1 MMNDRRGP
9 GQADA
14 GLCARCAHVQIVTSS
29 RGSTFYLCRLAAVDL
44 RFPRYPRIPVTEC
57 DGFRHDSVPADPT
70 GEEEN
75 RRVWVRIKGRMHT
88 IEPARLKPGVTTKSL
103 PAEGDQPGVES
114 ADTGLIRGRALIFWD
129 PMSLPGT
136 KFAKKRDAI
145 DTDQITPAADCVSE
159 SLDTLDERWKA
170 GSFRYLMPDFR
181 ARVHSGQNFV
191 IAGDRFAI
199 GSSREM
205 SPAGLKG
212 VAEEAGLQMV
222 VVCGHNMGDIFR
234 RNSFNLGL
242 HVVQSPEAVAD
253 ARDDDEFN
261 FDPVTRRLTN
271 ETQGKSYEPVPLSPK
286 EEEIRR
292 SGGIFEVGR
301 REFRKSV
308 LTRPSIDWPDRAAAE
323 GMTTTEQIIWAH
335 RVDKELKARD
345 LKPGMTL
352 RVYADL
358 LPASDG
364 TAPFSIHTF
373 NQITGGNVIDPRQAA
388 IANDHFVFTGVEAD
402 DKQTSIGREFARI
415 HDIRRP
421 YYATPGDGIFHFY
434 FPEQGLVM
442 PGQFIP
448 GADSHS
454 RAYGAYGAVGIGV
467 GSTTLGFGWA
477 TGYIYF
483 TLAKARRVTF
493 KGRLQAWVSGK
504 DIVLELLRQWGA
516 KQSQGM
522 SVELVDADK
531 QLPIAYRNTIANM
544 MAEAEALNGIF
555 APDDIT
561 YDWYRRKGVSELP
574 YPPIAPGGQAV
585 YAIDESIDLS
595 SVRPMI
601 AKPFSPGN
609 AFPAEEV
616 ARERVTFDKAMIGSC
631 TNGSYDDLL
640 QAALVLVGAR
650 SKGMKTVT
658 REFAI
663 FPGSGGVKSQIEQP
677 DPRLG
682 GESIA
687 EVFRSVGGQIRES
700 WCGPC
705 FGQGPDAL
713 TAGQRAIT
721 SFNRNW
727 QNRMGL
733 GGEGYLASPAVV
745 AASALAGYMAP
756 PSELGLTWD
765 AEVYG
770 V

>member
-1 MMNDRRGP
+1 
-9 GQADA
+9 
-14 GLCARCAHVQIVTSS
+14 
-29 RGSTFYLCRLAAVDL
+29 
-44 RFPRYPRIPVTEC
+44 
-57 DGFRHDSVPADPT
+57 
-70 GEEEN
+70 
-75 RRVWVRIKGRMHT
+75 MHT
-88 IEPARLKPGVTTKSL
+88 IEPARLKPGVS
-103 PAEGDQPGVES
+103 VES
-114 ADTGLIRGRALIFWD
+114 IEEPRGAASGGFHGAIRGKALIFWD
-129 PMSLPGT
+129 PKSLPGT
-136 KFAKKRDAI
+136 RFARKLDAI

-159 SLDTLDERWKA
+159 SLDTLDEKWKA

-181 ARVHSGQNFV
+181 ARVHRGETFIV
-191 IAGDRFAI
+191 AGDRFAI

-212 VAEEAGLQMV
+212 VAEEAGREMV
-222 VVCGHNMGDIFR
+222 VVAGNNMGDIFR

-253 ARDDDEFN
+253 AQDGDEFS
-261 FDPVTRRLTN
+261 FDPVTRKLRN
-271 ETQGKSYEPVPLSPK
+271 ETQGKDYDPVPLSAK

-292 SGGIFEVGR
+292 SGGIFAVGR
-301 REFRKSV
+301 REFRTSV
-308 LTRPSIDWPDRAAAE
+308 LTRPSVDWPDAADARR
-323 GMTTTEQIIWAH
+323 MTSTEQIIWAH
-335 RVDKELKARD
+335 RVDKD
-345 LKPGMTL
+345 LKPSDLRPGTTL

-364 TAPFSIHTF
+364 TAPFAIHTF
-373 NQITGGNVIDPRQAA
+373 NQITGGSTIDPRQAA
-388 IANDHFVFTGVEAD
+388 IANDHFVFTGVDAD
-402 DKQTSIGREFARI
+402 EKQTSIGRQFARMHGI
-415 HDIRRP
+415 DKP

-483 TLAKARRVTF
+483 TLAKARRVVF
-493 KGRLQAWVSGK
+493 RGRLQPWVGGK
-504 DIVLELLRQWGA
+504 DIVLELLRRWGA

-522 SVELVDADK
+522 SVELVDADR

-561 YDWYRRKGVSELP
+561 YDWYRRKGIGDLP
-574 YPPIAPGGQAV
+574 YPAFAPGADAV
-585 YAIDESIDLS
+585 FEIDEPLDLS
-595 SVRPMI
+595 GVRPMI

-609 AFPAEEV
+609 AFPADEV
-616 ARERVTFDKAMIGSC
+616 ARERITFDKALIGSC

-640 QAALVLVGAR
+640 QAAFVLRTAR
-650 SKGMKTVT
+650 EAGMKKVE

-663 FPGSGGVKSQIEQP
+663 FPGSGGVGRQIELP

-687 EVFRSVGGQIRES
+687 EVFRSVGGSIRQS

-713 TAGQRAIT
+713 TPGQRAIT

-756 PSELGLTWD
+756 PSELGLPW
-765 AEVYG
+765 EPEKYG
-770 V
+770 L